1 MQIIKDLSIFTKQKA
16 RRLKA
21 NSKSM
26 IYDAGGETVTQISLS
41 DHPLLLKQPLH
52 CRYVSRSILN
62 KYFFQSR
69 HRQKFLSLEYVL
81 EGEMHVLCGNT
92 GYILEAG
99 DLALLHPGQKN
110 CLLYL
115 PEIWRHPERQ
125 NHGGDA
131 SSSASGPGELHS
143 SSGFKTSG
151 GNPCPFEKGTAASCF
166 PENLRMCFGNYF

>member
-110 CLLYL
+110 CLLFL
-115 PEIWRHPERQ
+115 PGRVCRKYGVIL
-125 NHGGDA
+125 NG
-131 SSSASGPGELHS
+131 
-143 SSGFKTSG
+143 
-151 GNPCPFEKGTAASCF
+151 
-166 PENLRMCFGNYF
+166 